1 MQLVDRIVAPFRGA
15 EAALPRTMVA
25 AAPTVLTILMVVVLA
40 AQLASLLWRLLGSTG
55 TDATLT
61 PTIDTGAAPAVDLGS
76 IVNAH
81 LFGIASSSGDPNA
94 APATAANLALAGTL
108 AGLDPG
114 QGWAIIGASAQ
125 AARVYATGATLPGG
139 TRLVAVYPDR
149 VILDRNGT
157 RESLALPRLS
167 GAAGGPAVA
176 YRPDGA
182 QSASLVDSVRELM
195 TQDQSAVNEL
205 LRPQPVFAGAQLRGY
220 RVYPGRNRGQF
231 AKLGLQPGDLVT
243 AVNGAPLDDPNRAL
257 EALRGVGMGPAV
269 TLTIDRNGQQQQLAI
284 DPGTVVQELQP
295 AAQQAPQPDEEPIE

>member
-15 EAALPRTMVA
+15 EAALPRGVVA
-25 AAPTVLTILMVVVLA
+25 AAPMLLTILLVVVLA
-40 AQLASLLWRLLGSTG
+40 AQLASLLWRVMGSTG
-55 TDATLT
+55 GDAT
-61 PTIDTGAAPAVDLGS
+61 PSPVIDAGAPPPVDLGS

-81 LFGIASSSGDPNA
+81 LFGIANLSGDPNA
-94 APATAANLALAGTL
+94 APATSANLALAGTL

-114 QGWAIIGASAQ
+114 QGWAIIGANAQ

-139 TRLVAVYPDR
+139 TKLLAVYPDR

-167 GAAGGPAVA
+167 GNAGAAQVANQPAGP
-176 YRPDGA
+176 
-182 QSASLVDSVRELM
+182 QSGSLVDSVRELM

-257 EALRGVGMGPAV
+257 ETLRGVGMGPAV
-269 TLTIDRNGQQQQLAI
+269 TLTIDRNGQQQQLAV
-284 DPGTVVQELQP
+284 DPGTIVQELRP
-295 AAQQAPQPDEEPIE
+295 ADDLEPSPEEESSE

>member
-15 EAALPRTMVA
+15 EATLSRSVVA
-25 AAPTVLTILMVVVLA
+25 AAPALLTVALVIVLA
-40 AQLASLLWRLLGSTG
+40 AQLASLLWRVMGSTG
-55 TDATLT
+55 AETMPTPAVDA
-61 PTIDTGAAPAVDLGS
+61 GAVPAVDLGS

-81 LFGIASSSGDPNA
+81 LFGVTSLSGDPNA
-94 APATAANLALAGTL
+94 APATSANLALAGTL
-108 AGLDPG
+108 AGLDPE

-139 TRLVAVYPDR
+139 TRLFAVYPDR

-157 RESLALPRLS
+157 RESLVLPRFSGGS
-167 GAAGGPAVA
+167 GAAPVA
-176 YRPDGA
+176 YQPVGS
-182 QSASLVDSVRELM
+182 QPGSLADSVRQLM
-195 TQDQSAVNEL
+195 AQDQSAVNEL

-220 RVYPGRNRGQF
+220 RVYPGRNRGRF

-269 TLTIDRNGQQQQLAI
+269 TLTIDRNGQPQQLTV

-295 AAQQAPQPDEEPIE
+295 ASEPEPSPEEESIE